1 MGSCLRYAV
10 CPPPETVG
18 GAVGES
24 RTVKWSPAGL
34 HFGGALDL
42 DGGDQQSERVYKVVE
57 QNYRGLEKAL
67 ASSL

>member
-1 MGSCLRYAV
+1 MGSSLRYAV

-34 HFGGALDL
+34 HFGEPLDL
-42 DGGDQQSERVYKVVE
+42 EGGDQQSERVYKVVE